1 MAQGTNNSATLWGE
15 SASRCKY
22 AVHNGAPMIGVSGDT
37 GDGFIVPV
45 PAPAWFAAIEDE
57 GTRDNV
63 FRAMSSHALRV
74 GQAKL
79 KAAEKPTREVA
90 LAGVAS
96 ALNGG
101 YKPGRET
108 VNDIVESETA
118 TRFATH
124 IRGLVLKA
132 KPDATEKAI
141 ADTIGKQ
148 AAGDKGKALL
158 AKIRGEV
165 LASMTYTVSRKGKGE
180 AGGAVEIGDL
190 L

>member
-1 MAQGTNNSATLWGE
+1 MEAKNNSLTLWGE

-45 PAPAWFAAIEDE
+45 PAPTWFAAIEDE

-63 FRAMSSHALRV
+63 FRALSSHALRV

-180 AGGAVEIGDL
+180 AGGAVELGDL
-190 L
+190 M